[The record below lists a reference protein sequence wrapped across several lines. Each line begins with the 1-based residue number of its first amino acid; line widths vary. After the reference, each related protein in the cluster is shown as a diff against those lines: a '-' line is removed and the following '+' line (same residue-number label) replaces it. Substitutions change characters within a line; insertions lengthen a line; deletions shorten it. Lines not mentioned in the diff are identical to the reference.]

1 MLWLPVAAVGEVEDH
16 RLTLPSLRL
25 MTLRRIV
32 GEVTA
37 ASPGRVLLEDES
49 LSTRGDVM
57 AALEIMI
64 LFGGCE
70 ELSPVW
76 SLALAYTIST
86 NPAAGNKDLLMT
98 L

>member
-1 MLWLPVAAVGEVEDH
+1 MCVGLSASVWVVGEEEDH
-16 RLTLPSLRL
+16 RVALPSLRSV
-25 MTLRRIV
+25 THRRT
-32 GEVTA
+32 VTPPVTVVDDSA
-37 ASPGRVLLEDES
+37 
-49 LSTRGDVM
+49 STRGDEM
-57 AALEIMI
+57 AAPHIMTS
-64 LFGGCE
+64 LRGCA